1 MRRRTALL
9 MQHRDELVVPDSC
22 AGVRLRRADRVIR
35 RHGWPRCREGETPIG
50 ATATGRAGG
59 NRDQRCC
66 GWKNAGRTI
75 ADVWCFSGVRSER
88 WRVSGGWRRQR
99 LSAGRRNHAN
109 QGGGTQYNEYGDND
123 GDTHGG
129 APFSN
134 LHATNVRCHC
144 STIRESRIGQVA
156 DSWLTQLRTGG
167 QWRQLLTYQQRRTS
181 GLVIT
186 W

>member
-129 APFSN
+129 
-134 LHATNVRCHC
+134 LLRLRVTNARCHC
-144 STIRESRIGQVA
+144 STVSRGWIGQVA
-156 DSWLTQLRTGG
+156 DKQPTDRRNRW
-167 QWRQLLTYQQRRTS
+167 QQ
-181 GLVIT
+181 
-186 W
+186 